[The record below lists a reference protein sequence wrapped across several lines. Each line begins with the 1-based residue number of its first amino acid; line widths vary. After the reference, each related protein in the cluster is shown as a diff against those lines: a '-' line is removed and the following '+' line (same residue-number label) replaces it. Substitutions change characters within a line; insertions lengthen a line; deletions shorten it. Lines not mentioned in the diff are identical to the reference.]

1 MKQIFLLAIKIAAL
15 TLYFT
20 TCNAQQQPPSKPI
33 NKKQQA
39 IVIKALVQK
48 MNDGYI
54 FPEVAMSAGKQ
65 LTALQKKGKYAAITD
80 SREFAKALTEYL
92 REIIKDKHLGVRF
105 RPPLYTNAPKA
116 EEGKKQEEAFMT
128 HMRRMNLGFAKAD
141 LLEGNIGYLKVDGFG
156 PVDKVG
162 ETCSGAMMFLSNT
175 DALIIDLRDNHGG
188 EPDMVRYLASYL
200 FGDEPV
206 HLNDLYFRNGNQTTE
221 FWTIPVP
228 GKKYLGKPVY
238 VLTSSHTFSGGE
250 ELAYDLQTQKR
261 ATLIGETT
269 GGGANPGD
277 EVELPEGFTA
287 FIPGGRAINP
297 ITKTNWEG
305 TGVKPDITVPAG
317 NALKEAHLLALKE
330 LSIASGDDEAKNY
343 YNRNIEVVQ
352 KK

>member
-33 NKKQQA
+33 SKKQQA
-39 IVIKALVQK
+39 VVIKALVQK

-54 FPEVAMSAGKQ
+54 FPEVAMNAGKQ

-80 SREFAKALTEYL
+80 SREFAKALTDDL
-92 REIIKDKHLGVRF
+92 REIVKDKHLGVRF

-116 EEGKKQEEAFMT
+116 EEAKKQEEAFMK

-141 LLEGNIGYLKVDGFG
+141 LLEGNVGYLKVDGFG

-188 EPDMVRYLASYL
+188 EPDMVRYLASYF

-228 GKKYLGKPVY
+228 GKKYLDKPVY

-305 TGVKPDITVPAG
+305 TGVKPDIAVPAG

-343 YNRNIEVVQ
+343 YSRNIEVVQ

>member
-1 MKQIFLLAIKIAAL
+1 MKQIFLLAIKIASLA
-15 TLYFT
+15 LYFT
-20 TCNAQQQPPSKPI
+20 AANAQQQPPSKPI
-33 NKKQQA
+33 DKRQQEK
-39 IVIKALVQK
+39 VIRALVQK

-54 FPEVAMSAGKQ
+54 FPEVAMDAGKQ
-65 LTALQKKGKYAAITD
+65 LTALQKKGKYATIRD
-80 SREFAKALTEYL
+80 SREFAKVLTDDL
-92 REIIKDKHLGVRF
+92 REIVKDKHLGVRF

-116 EEGKKQEEAFMT
+116 DEAKKQEEAFMK

-141 LLEGNIGYLKVDGFG
+141 LLEGNIGYIKVDGFG

-162 ETCSGAMMFLSNT
+162 ETCSGAMMFLANT

-188 EPDMVRYLASYL
+188 EPDMVRYLASYF

-206 HLNDLYFRNGNQTTE
+206 HLNDLYFRKGNQTTE

-228 GKKYLGKPVY
+228 GKKYLNKPVY

-261 ATLIGETT
+261 ATLIGEIT

-305 TGVKPDITVPAG
+305 TGVKPDIAVPA
-317 NALKEAHLLALKE
+317 NIALKEAHLLALRE
-330 LSIASGDDEAKNY
+330 LSESSGDEETKNY
-343 YNRNIEVVQ
+343 YSRNMEAI
-352 KK
+352 KNK